1 MLWTEYKLKYSIKGL
16 SMHQKHLE
24 ARKIIIFDLF
34 HKPFTKALVVE
45 HKAGWAW
52 LLLFSQKPWALP
64 AFSAT
69 YCSSEQHHLIIYLH
83 PKTSISL
90 ELSAF
95 LGSILFPEPC
105 TWTILLI
112 NSLGQIL
119 KCCTERGAPMCHHPV
134 PSTFQIP
141 LLQ

>member
-1 MLWTEYKLKYSIKGL
+1 
-16 SMHQKHLE
+16 MHQKHLE
-24 ARKIIIFDLF
+24 ARKIISFDLF

-45 HKAGWAW
+45 HKAGRAW

-64 AFSAT
+64 AFSAM
-69 YCSSEQHHLIIYLH
+69 YCSSEQHRLIIYLH
-83 PKTSISL
+83 PKTAISL

-95 LGSILFPEPC
+95 LGSIVFPEPC
-105 TWTILLI
+105 TRTILLI

-119 KCCTERGAPMCHHPV
+119 ERPFQCSILMCHHPV